1 LIEHLDNLK
10 PFSKKAHEMTTANL
24 MEIIAKISYEAK
36 VSIANYLNKE
46 GTLIALPLTTK
57 DFDSNFNFW
66 YATNAQSEKAKE
78 ICDADIIS
86 INYTNQHHNQFVT
99 MIGGFELV
107 NTEDEKKKHH
117 FLLGKELF
125 PDNIS
130 DDKYALL
137 KFSPCKIDLWDK
149 LSGRFIQ
156 FLKNGESV
164 VLSKDQEFKDEE
176 FTTLFV

>member
-1 LIEHLDNLK
+1 
-10 PFSKKAHEMTTANL
+10 MTASNL
-24 MEIIAKISYEAK
+24 MEIIAKISYDAK
-36 VSIANYLNKE
+36 VSMANYLNKE
-46 GTLIALPLTTK
+46 GNLIALPLTTK

-78 ICDADIIS
+78 ICEADVIS
-86 INYTNQHHNQFVT
+86 VNYTNPHHNQFIT
-99 MIGGFELV
+99 MVGGFEMV
-107 NTEDEKKKHH
+107 NSEVEKKKHH
-117 FLLGKELF
+117 VLFGKELF
-125 PDNIS
+125 PDNIN

-137 KFSPCKIDLWDK
+137 KFSPRKIDLWYK

-176 FTTLFV
+176 FSTLFV